1 MQVYLITHKES
12 GKTYVGKTVMDN
24 LHWYLSVKRWQVKNE
39 KVCGMPIISAILKYG
54 WDAFDVQS
62 IAVCDT
68 KKELSALERLWIA
81 VLDSTHTG
89 YNICYGGEGPTSGRP
104 LSQETRDKIG
114 AANRGKKRTAPPY
127 ARTEK
132 HRQQLRDRMQGNRI
146 GVGEKPNHYS
156 KLKSPEERHLK
167 GQQLAAA
174 RWKKEAANVVT
185 G

>member
-1 MQVYLITHKES
+1 MNINDLTDVELIEVKEAWEGVNEGQYHQWTH
-12 GKTYVGKTVMDN
+12 TRAD
-24 LHWYLSVKRWQVKNE
+24 
-39 KVCGMPIISAILKYG
+39 G